1 MTNEQNERLARR
13 NDWFLRGWEQVRT
26 TDAKGRT
33 KTDLVYTGEYYDF
46 PVEAPRLQI
55 KVTLGVCLVVLLG
68 FYFPMSL
75 GPALGNRTFYVNAP
89 CFLAIIP
96 LLYAGIGIFWLL
108 VTPGAM
114 TYRRLHVS
122 ARRLELACM
131 PGMLLMGIT
140 AAAQTF
146 CMIRSF
152 SEISLFWDFFLLF
165 GSVISGGQYAIA
177 YKLMKKYPMSVCPE
191 DKAKLDKTPTL

>member
-13 NDWFLRGWEQVRT
+13 NSWYLHGWEQKRT
-26 TDAKGRT
+26 ADTRGRT
-33 KTDLVYTGEYYDF
+33 RLDWVYTGEYYDF
-46 PVEAPRLQI
+46 PADAPKLQI
-55 KVTLGVCLVVLLG
+55 KVTLGVCLAVLLG

-75 GPALGNRTFYVNAP
+75 GPALGNRTLYVNAP

-96 LLYAGIGIFWLL
+96 LLYAAIGIFWILA
-108 VTPGAM
+108 TPGPM
-114 TYRRLHVS
+114 TFRRRHVS
-122 ARRLELACM
+122 AERLKLACV

-152 SEISLFWDFFLLF
+152 SEISMFWDFFLLI
-165 GSVISGGQYAIA
+165 GSVISGVQYEIA
-177 YKLMKKYPMSVCPE
+177 YKILKKYPLSVCPE
-191 DKAKLDKTPTL
+191 DEAKLDKMAAI